1 MIFLCRLID
10 SSSNISQSLAFVKH
24 FFNFFQFIVF
34 NNSELF
40 LLLLQFSLLFLSC
53 ICCVCVVFSDVDYN
67 TTLQRVCQQVFSF
80 FLQLESSKEIISSL
94 LFPNTK
100 KAGTDSFSS
109 IPALKPR
116 YPLDNTSFFG
126 CQLFR
131 FRNKISFWFFSLFL
145 IRFVFTIQLFVDSS
159 CKNIFFFF

>member
-1 MIFLCRLID
+1 MRQVFSFRIYITTYQL
-10 SSSNISQSLAFVKH
+10 
-24 FFNFFQFIVF
+24 FQFIVF
-34 NNSELF
+34 NDSELF
-40 LLLLQFSLLFLSC
+40 LLLLQFSLLFLNC
-53 ICCVCVVFSDVDYN
+53 FCCVCLVFSDVDYN

-100 KAGTDSFSS
+100 KAGIDSFSS

-131 FRNKISFWFFSLFL
+131 FRNKISFFGSFAFSYPLCFYYL
-145 IRFVFTIQLFVDSS
+145 VV
-159 CKNIFFFF
+159 C

>member
-10 SSSNISQSLAFVKH
+10 SSSNISQLPAFVKH
-24 FFNFFQFIVF
+24 FFNFF
-34 NNSELF
+34 NSLFLIILNCF
-40 LLLLQFSLLFLSC
+40 LLLLQFSLLFLNC
-53 ICCVCVVFSDVDYN
+53 FCCVCVVFSDVDYN

-116 YPLDNTSFFG
+116 YTLDNTSFFG
-126 CQLFR
+126 CQRFR
-131 FRNKISFWFFSLFL
+131 FRNKISVLVLSPFL
-145 IRFVFTIQLFVDSS
+145 IRFAFTI
-159 CKNIFFFF
+159 